1 MQLGRSFIHL
11 SRFIKT
17 TDTSNNEGGRLRPK
31 KRVTKN
37 DKKQKREVYSQKYVR
52 TVLKHLEGKLT
63 NAPEREDITREGVRP
78 TEVRGMAK
86 TKGKNAHGK

>member
-1 MQLGRSFIHL
+1 MKGDDFTPQ
-11 SRFIKT
+11 
-17 TDTSNNEGGRLRPK
+17 

-37 DKKQKREVYSQKYVR
+37 DKKQKRDVYSQKYVR

-86 TKGKNAHGK
+86 SKRKNAHGK

>member
-1 MQLGRSFIHL
+1 MRGDDFAQ
-11 SRFIKT
+11 
-17 TDTSNNEGGRLRPK
+17 K

-37 DKKQKREVYSQKYVR
+37 DKKQKREVNSQKYVS

>member
-1 MQLGRSFIHL
+1 MKGDDF
-11 SRFIKT
+11 T
-17 TDTSNNEGGRLRPK
+17 PK

-63 NAPEREDITREGVRP
+63 NAPEREDSYS
-78 TEVRGMAK
+78 RGS
-86 TKGKNAHGK
+86 TPHRSQRNG